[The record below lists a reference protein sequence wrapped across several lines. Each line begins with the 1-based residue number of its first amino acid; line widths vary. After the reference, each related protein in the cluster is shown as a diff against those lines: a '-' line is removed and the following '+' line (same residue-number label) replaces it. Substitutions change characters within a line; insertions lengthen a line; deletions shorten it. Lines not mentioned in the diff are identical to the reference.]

1 MGGDQIRHRG
11 RVADPQPLNPALSSR
26 LGYGLVVKEYGAGR
40 EANSEYFARMRGI
53 FDREKVR
60 WQTHAYDAGYGG
72 STIAAWFAGQNMEV
86 MDVGVGLLGMHSPFD
101 IFLHGAA
108 GSLAAG
114 MCTGLGA
121 LGIFLVRRLNPRI
134 EDGLLSA
141 AAGVMLAATFFSL
154 LLPALDRADALTPS
168 RFLAVSMV
176 GAGLALGAIGLFC
189 VHRLVPHEH
198 FLMGKEGPDSTRL
211 KRIWLFII
219 AITLHNFPEGMAVGV
234 GFAGGDEGN
243 GLSLAI
249 GIGLQNIPEGFAV
262 AISLLSIGYSRAMAF
277 WVGMLTGLVEPVGGV
292 VGAAAV
298 TLAEPLMPA
307 ILGLAAGAM
316 LFVISDEII
325 PETHR
330 RGYESVATFSL
341 LGGFVAMMY
350 LDVIF
355 G

>member
-1 MGGDQIRHRG
+1 
-11 RVADPQPLNPALSSR
+11 
-26 LGYGLVVKEYGAGR
+26 
-40 EANSEYFARMRGI
+40 
-53 FDREKVR
+53 
-60 WQTHAYDAGYGG
+60 
-72 STIAAWFAGQNMEV
+72 
-86 MDVGVGLLGMHSPFD
+86 MHSPFE
-101 IFLHGAA
+101 IFQLGVL
-108 GSLAAG
+108 GSLLAG
-114 MCTGLGA
+114 LCTGVGA

-154 LLPALDRADALTPS
+154 LLPALERADALTTS
-168 RFLAVSMV
+168 RALAVSMV
-176 GAGLALGAIGLFC
+176 AAGLLAGAAGLFV

-234 GFAGGDEGN
+234 GFAGGDRSN
-243 GLSLAI
+243 GTSLAI
-249 GIGLQNIPEGFAV
+249 GIGLQNLPEGFAV
-262 AISLLSIGYSRAMAF
+262 AISLLTIGYSRATAF
-277 WVGMLTGLVEPVGGV
+277 WVATLTGLVEPLGGTI
-292 VGAAAV
+292 GAAAV

-330 RGYESVATFSL
+330 RGYENLATFSL